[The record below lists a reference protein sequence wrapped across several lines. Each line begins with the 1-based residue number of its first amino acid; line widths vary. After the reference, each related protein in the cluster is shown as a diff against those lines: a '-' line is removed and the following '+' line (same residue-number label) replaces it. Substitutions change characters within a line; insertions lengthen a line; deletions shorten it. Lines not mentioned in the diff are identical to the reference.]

1 MRGHSALWLQCIV
14 VALLLALVS
23 NVNQANAQSAAM
35 CAPESLLAMAR
46 AGVVCNGLEVGRAC
60 YGSGSIAAS
69 GVNDAE
75 TGLRQLGDRVPL
87 NDLMSIATVP
97 AENDQASVSISVLSI
112 QTSPKATDTV
122 TLMLVQDAEVRSEV
136 VPSVELVMQATGSFT
151 VRRAPTNHAEA
162 IASLGVNS
170 SVIATGRYD
179 SWLRV
184 SVPTTGVSGWASASL
199 LSALN
204 GARIQT
210 LPEVEAN
217 EELLE
222 PFEHLAIHIGNATAC
237 EGLLHAGVLMQT
249 PSTDFEDSVTLVM
262 NGFTLRLAGTVY
274 VTRQDDALVFI
285 ALDGVAQLGD
295 DTLVPAGA
303 QSMVTLGTDEPVSG
317 AFSSAA
323 PYDAT
328 LTTALPVNNLP
339 RRFQVTVPQPQ
350 TVIDRRIDELTTLP
364 ATPVPPQPTPQNV
377 CRRTIGQDTQ
387 VWSGPGED
395 FEILAT
401 LAAGTRIMP
410 VLAVTDPFG
419 GVWWQ
424 LGNSGWV
431 AREVIV
437 ERGDCSNQVVPLT
450 DRIAAPPNNTYSLER
465 CESFNG
471 PVRAGKR
478 VTFEF
483 TPPAWDNLGEA
494 IAALRTDPGR
504 FTINSVV
511 RRATASEPFRLGTV
525 TDPLEDRYLRR
536 FTYVWTAEPGTY
548 RITGD
553 WLSYEPSCNLTVLV
567 EGISP

>member
-1 MRGHSALWLQCIV
+1 MV
-14 VALLLALVS
+14 VALLLALV
-23 NVNQANAQSAAM
+23 VNLNETNAQSAAM

-46 AGVVCNGLEVGRAC
+46 AGVVCNGLEAGRAC
-60 YGSGSIAAS
+60 YGSGSLAAS
-69 GVNDAE
+69 GVNDGD

-87 NDLMSIATVP
+87 NDLMSIAAVP
-97 AENDQASVSISVLSI
+97 AENDEASVSISVLSI
-112 QTSPKATDTV
+112 QTSPGAMDTV
-122 TLMLVQDAEVRSEV
+122 TLLLVQDAEVRSEV
-136 VPSVELVMQATGSFT
+136 VPPVELVMQATGSLT
-151 VRRAPTNHAEA
+151 VWRAPTNDAEA

-170 SVIATGRYD
+170 SVIATGRRG

-184 SVPTTGVSGWASASL
+184 SVPATGVSGWVSASL
-199 LSALN
+199 LSAPN
-204 GARIQT
+204 GGGIQT

-217 EELLE
+217 EELLK

-237 EGLLHAGVLMQT
+237 DGLLHAGVLMQT
-249 PSTDFEDSVTLVM
+249 PSTDFEDSVALVM

-303 QSMVTLGTDEPVSG
+303 QSMATPGTDEPVSG
-317 AFSSAA
+317 VFSSAT

-339 RRFQVTVPQPQ
+339 RRFQVTLPQPQ
-350 TVIDRRIDELTTLP
+350 TAIDRRIDELTTLP
-364 ATPVPPQPTPQNV
+364 ATPVPLQPTPENV
-377 CRRTIGQDTQ
+377 CRRSIGQDTQ
-387 VWSGPGED
+387 VWSGPGKD

-401 LAAGTRIMP
+401 LAAGTRIVPM
-410 VLAVTDPFG
+410 LAITDPFG

-424 LGNSGWV
+424 LENSGWV

-437 ERGDCSNQVVPLT
+437 ERGDCANQAVPFT
-450 DRIAAPPNNTYSLER
+450 DRTAAPPNNTYSLER

-471 PVRAGKR
+471 PVRAGQR

-504 FTINSVV
+504 FTMNSVV

-525 TDPLEDRYLRR
+525 TNSLEDRYVRR

-553 WLSYEPSCNLTVLV
+553 WLSYEPSCNLTVVV
-567 EGISP
+567 ESIAP